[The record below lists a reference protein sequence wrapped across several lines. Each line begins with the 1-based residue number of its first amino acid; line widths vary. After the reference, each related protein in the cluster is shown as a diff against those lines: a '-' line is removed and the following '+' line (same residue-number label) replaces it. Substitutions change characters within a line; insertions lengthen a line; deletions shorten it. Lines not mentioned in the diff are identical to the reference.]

1 MTPIKKTFKQILLNP
16 LVLNCGVHLLEVNM
30 KPIAYIKTDFGTKF
44 GVPRQSGL
52 VPELRGEIRFLP
64 EYSRKEAFRELEQFS
79 HIWAIWEFS
88 EAKREKWSPTVRP
101 PRLGGNK
108 RIGVFA
114 TRSPF
119 RPNNIGLSCLRLD
132 EIVFED
138 SIAVLKVSGIDMMN
152 GTPVFDIKPYIP
164 RADCIPE
171 ASEGYTAET
180 KLHSLEIVFPK
191 ELKEKLPSGILPA
204 IEGILRNDPRP
215 SYIDNPERIYGVE
228 FSGFDIKFSVNGNIL
243 TVMDICPL
251 TRTET

>member
-1 MTPIKKTFKQILLNP
+1 
-16 LVLNCGVHLLEVNM
+16 M
-30 KPIAYIKTDFGTKF
+30 KPIAYVKTDFGTKF

-52 VPELRGEIRFLP
+52 VPELKGEIRFLS
-64 EYSRKEAFRELEQFS
+64 EYSRPEAFRELEGFS
-79 HIWAIWEFS
+79 HIWVIWEFS

-119 RPNNIGLSCLRLD
+119 RPNNIGLSCLKLD

-138 SIAVLKVSGIDMMN
+138 NTAVLKVSGIDMMN

-164 RADCIPE
+164 RADCIPS

-180 KLHSLEIVFPK
+180 KKHFLEVVFPD
-191 ELKEKLPSGILPA
+191 ELKEKLPGEIIPA
-204 IEGILRNDPRP
+204 VEGILKNDPRP
-215 SYIDNPERIYGVE
+215 SYIDDAERIYGVE
-228 FSGFDIKFSVNGNIL
+228 FSGFDIKFSVKDKIL
-243 TVMDICPL
+243 TVKEICPL
-251 TRTET
+251 TISGA

>member
-1 MTPIKKTFKQILLNP
+1 
-16 LVLNCGVHLLEVNM
+16 M
-30 KPIAYIKTDFGTKF
+30 KPIAYVKTDFGTKF

-52 VPELRGEIRFLP
+52 VPELKGEIRFLP
-64 EYSRKEAFRELEQFS
+64 EYSRPEAFRELEGFS
-79 HIWAIWEFS
+79 HIWVIWEFS

-119 RPNNIGLSCLRLD
+119 RPNNMGLSCLKLD

-138 SIAVLKVSGIDMMN
+138 NIAVLKVSGIDMMN

-180 KLHSLEIVFPK
+180 KKHFLEVVFPE
-191 ELKEKLPSGILPA
+191 ELKSKLPVDKLPA
-204 IEGILRNDPRP
+204 VIGILRNDPRP
-215 SYIDNPERIYGVE
+215 SYIDDPERIYGIE
-228 FSGFDIKFSVNGNIL
+228 FSGFDIKFSVMDNIL
-243 TVMDICPL
+243 TVKEICPL
-251 TRTET
+251 TRDKT

>member
-1 MTPIKKTFKQILLNP
+1 
-16 LVLNCGVHLLEVNM
+16 M

-52 VPELRGEIRFLP
+52 VPELKGEIHFLP
-64 EYSRKEAFRELEQFS
+64 EYSRPEAFRELEGFS
-79 HIWAIWEFS
+79 HIWVIWEFS

-119 RPNNIGLSCLRLD
+119 RPNNIGLSCLKLD
-132 EIVFED
+132 DIVFED
-138 SIAVLKVSGIDMMN
+138 NIAVLKVSGIDMMS

-180 KLHSLEIVFPK
+180 KKHFLEVVFPE
-191 ELKEKLPSGILPA
+191 ELKSKLPVDKLPA
-204 IEGILRNDPRP
+204 VIGILRNDPRP
-215 SYIDNPERIYGVE
+215 SYIDDPERIFGIE
-228 FSGFDIKFSVNGNIL
+228 FSGFDIKFSVMGNIL
-243 TVMDICPL
+243 TVKEICPL
-251 TRTET
+251 TRDKT

>member
-1 MTPIKKTFKQILLNP
+1 
-16 LVLNCGVHLLEVNM
+16 M

-52 VPELRGEIRFLP
+52 VPELKGEIRFLP
-64 EYSRKEAFRELEQFS
+64 EYSRPEAFRELEGFS
-79 HIWAIWEFS
+79 HIWVIWEFS

-119 RPNNIGLSCLRLD
+119 RPNNIGLSCLKLD

-138 SIAVLKVSGIDMMN
+138 NIAVLKVSGIDMMS

-180 KLHSLEIVFPK
+180 KKHFLEVVFPE
-191 ELKEKLPSGILPA
+191 ELKSKLPVDKLPA
-204 IEGILRNDPRP
+204 VIGILRNDPRP
-215 SYIDNPERIYGVE
+215 SYIDDPERIYGIE
-228 FSGFDIKFSVNGNIL
+228 FSGFDIKFSVMGNIL
-243 TVMDICPL
+243 TVKEICPL
-251 TRTET
+251 TRDKT

>member
-1 MTPIKKTFKQILLNP
+1 
-16 LVLNCGVHLLEVNM
+16 M

-52 VPELRGEIRFLP
+52 VPELKGEIRFLP
-64 EYSRKEAFRELEQFS
+64 EYSRPEAFRELDRFS
-79 HIWAIWEFS
+79 HIWVIWEFS
-88 EAKREKWSPTVRP
+88 KAKREKWSPTVRP

-119 RPNNIGLSCLRLD
+119 RPNSIGLSCLKLD
-132 EIVFED
+132 EIVFEKG
-138 SIAVLKVSGIDMMN
+138 IAVLKVSGIDMMN
-152 GTPVFDIKPYIP
+152 GTPVFDVKPYIP

-180 KLHSLEIVFPK
+180 KLHFLEIVFPE
-191 ELKEKLPSGILPA
+191 ELKKLLPQDKLPA
-204 IEGILRNDPRP
+204 VEGILRNDPRP
-215 SYIDNPERIYGVE
+215 SYIDDPERIYGIE
-228 FSGFDIKFSVNGNIL
+228 YYDFDIKFSVKGNIL

-251 TRTET
+251 TREES